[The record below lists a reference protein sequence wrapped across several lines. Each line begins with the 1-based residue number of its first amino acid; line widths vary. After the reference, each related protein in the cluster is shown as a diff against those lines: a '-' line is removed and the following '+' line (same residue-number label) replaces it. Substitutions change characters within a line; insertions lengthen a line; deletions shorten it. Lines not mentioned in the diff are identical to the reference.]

1 MKNLINLTEDS
12 KGNIAV
18 SGRELHKGLEIGTQY
33 DKWMERMIAYGFE
46 ENIDYIIQSVN
57 VQSQKRLRTY
67 EQLDHIMTLDM
78 AKEISMIQRS
88 EIGKK
93 FRKYF
98 IEVEKKYIEQLK
110 LETNVSIKESKP
122 LTQNN
127 EIIKETTLE
136 NWRKDIKDN
145 IDKIAIDNS
154 YSYADR
160 KDTTKQLWIKLY
172 ELFDFN
178 NKTCKGLRTETSEM
192 KKQWKKENKGHRCT
206 LNTLDFI
213 EQDSK
218 HIELI
223 IKCYNTLSKQ
233 YESPYKLSMD
243 NKVNLVIDKNDTLK
257 LKQLSEMV
265 ALQNIVESSG
275 NETPKDYRQELVN
288 LVSGNKELLSY
299 AVDSN
304 IFSLEEI
311 K

>member
-18 SGRELHKGLEIGTQY
+18 SGRELHKGLEIETQY
-33 DKWMERMIAYGFE
+33 TKWINRMVDYGFE
-46 ENIDYIIQSVN
+46 ENTDFITI
-57 VQSQKRLRTY
+57 SQKRLTAQGN
-67 EQLDHIMTLDM
+67 ETTFTDHIMTLDM

-93 FRKYF
+93 LRKYF

>member
-1 MKNLINLTEDS
+1 MEHNY
-12 KGNIAV
+12 
-18 SGRELHKGLEIGTQY
+18 KGLSSNEVNDRLKKGSVDSLNIKY
-33 DKWMERMIAYGFE
+33 YG
-46 ENIDYIIQSVN
+46 N
-57 VQSQKRLRTY
+57 
-67 EQLDHIMTLDM
+67 
-78 AKEISMIQRS
+78 KE
-88 EIGKK
+88 
-93 FRKYF
+93 
-98 IEVEKKYIEQLK
+98 
-110 LETNVSIKESKP
+110 
-122 LTQNN
+122 
-127 EIIKETTLE
+127 
-136 NWRKDIKDN
+136 
-145 IDKIAIDNS
+145 
-154 YSYADR
+154 
-160 KDTTKQLWIKLY
+160 
-172 ELFDFN
+172 
-178 NKTCKGLRTETSEM
+178 
-192 KKQWKKENKGHRCT
+192 KQWKKENKGHRCT

>member
-145 IDKIAIDNS
+145 IDKIAIDNFG
-154 YSYADR
+154 AD
-160 KDTTKQLWIKLY
+160 
-172 ELFDFN
+172 
-178 NKTCKGLRTETSEM
+178 
-192 KKQWKKENKGHRCT
+192 
-206 LNTLDFI
+206 
-213 EQDSK
+213 
-218 HIELI
+218 LI
-223 IKCYNTLSKQ
+223 VQ
-233 YESPYKLSMD
+233 
-243 NKVNLVIDKNDTLK
+243 
-257 LKQLSEMV
+257 
-265 ALQNIVESSG
+265 
-275 NETPKDYRQELVN
+275 
-288 LVSGNKELLSY
+288 
-299 AVDSN
+299 
-304 IFSLEEI
+304 
-311 K
+311 

>member
-18 SGRELHKGLEIGTQY
+18 SGRELHKGLEIETPY
-33 DKWMERMIAYGFE
+33 PKWIDRMIGYGFE
-46 ENIDYIIQSVN
+46 ENIDYVTNRQKSPIANGGYKMVN
-57 VQSQKRLRTY
+57 
-67 EQLDHIMTLDM
+67 EHIMTLDM

-98 IEVEKKYIEQLK
+98 IEVEKKYIEKLK
-110 LETNVSIKESKP
+110 LETNTSIKESKP

-136 NWRKDIKDN
+136 TWRKDIKDN

-178 NKTCKGLRTETSEM
+178 NKTFKGLRTETSEM

-213 EQDSK
+213 EKESK

-304 IFSLEEI
+304 IFSLEET

>member
-178 NKTCKGLRTETSEM
+178 NKPL
-192 KKQWKKENKGHRCT
+192 QV
-206 LNTLDFI
+206 LL
-213 EQDSK
+213 
-218 HIELI
+218 
-223 IKCYNTLSKQ
+223 
-233 YESPYKLSMD
+233 
-243 NKVNLVIDKNDTLK
+243 LK
-257 LKQLSEMV
+257 S
-265 ALQNIVESSG
+265 NSS
-275 NETPKDYRQELVN
+275 
-288 LVSGNKELLSY
+288 
-299 AVDSN
+299 
-304 IFSLEEI
+304 
-311 K
+311 